1 MNEQIK
7 KIALECY
14 NPYSSFDINKFA
26 ELMVEECANIADQ
39 YTRDGDW
46 DIAKIIKRH
55 FGVEE

>member
-14 NPYSSFDINKFA
+14 NPYSNFDINKFA